1 MKRDDLKILVV
12 DDEPNVLHSIK
23 RLLHKRFSIRT
34 ALSGPEALEMM
45 RQEGPFAVIIAD
57 MRMPG
62 MDGIE
67 LLARV
72 RERFPDTVRMMLTG
86 NAEQETAIRAVNEG
100 QIFRFMNKPC
110 PPELLERNIEAALDQ
125 YLLVTA
131 EKELLEKT
139 LSGTIK
145 VLADILSQVNPT
157 AFSRSYRI
165 RHLVSQ
171 IVKAEKLPNAWEF
184 SIAALLSQLGCV
196 ALPSDLVEKVYAGVK
211 LTPEEEKMFRKHP
224 ALGAK
229 LLQHIPRLERVA
241 SMIEL
246 QLKPFREY
254 RKTPSSADQRII
266 WTGAQ
271 ILKTVLDYDQLVFL
285 GKGHREACRILRSR
299 ENEYNPNLLMILE
312 NLKLEETKGPVRLVK
327 VDQLAIGMVLDR
339 DVIAKNGLLLASKG
353 QEVTFAL
360 KERLQNFAKTIGI
373 DGLIAVKA

>member
-1 MKRDDLKILVV
+1 MKGNGLKILIV
-12 DDEPNVLHSIK
+12 DDEPNVLHSLK
-23 RLLHKRFSIRT
+23 RLLHKKFSLET
-34 ALSGPEALEMM
+34 ATSGPEALELM
-45 RQEGPFAVIIAD
+45 RRQGPFAVIIAD

-72 RERFPDTVRMMLTG
+72 REEFPDTVRMMLTG
-86 NAEQETAIRAVNEG
+86 NADQDTAIRAVNEG
-100 QIFRFMNKPC
+100 HIFRFMNKPC
-110 PPELLERNIEAALDQ
+110 PPELLERNIEAALEQ
-125 YLLVTA
+125 YRLVIA
-131 EKELLEKT
+131 EREILEKT

-157 AFSRSYRI
+157 AFSRAYRI

-184 SIAALLSQLGCV
+184 SVAALLSQLGCV
-196 ALPSDLVEKVYAGVK
+196 SLPSDLVEKVYAGIK
-211 LTPEEEKMFRKHP
+211 LTPEEEKMFQKHP
-224 ALGAK
+224 KIGAK

-241 SMIEL
+241 AMIEL

-254 RKTPSSADQRII
+254 RETPSTQDQRII

-271 ILKTVLDYDQLVFL
+271 ILKAVLDYDQLVFL
-285 GKGHREACRILRSR
+285 GKGHREACRLMRAR
-299 ENEYNPNLLMILE
+299 EGEYNPNLLMILE
-312 NLKLEETKGPVRLVK
+312 NQKLRETEGPIKLVR
-327 VDQLAIGMVLDR
+327 VDQLAAGMVLER
-339 DVIAKNGLLLASKG
+339 DVVAKNGLLLASKG

-373 DGLIAVKA
+373 EGLIAVKA